1 MGDRD
6 RDAGVGAG
14 AGAGAGSFAA
24 ARRFFEQFAMA
35 SESGGVVSRA
45 DAGTAGTAGTAEKK
59 VVDLMVGKEKVGQMD
74 NGKGGVEQKEPGEP
88 KEKGGSDSGQEKQE
102 KPRGNREPKEKGGSD
117 SGQEKQEKPCGQAN
131 DSVYFSADD
140 TL

>member
-1 MGDRD
+1 MG
-6 RDAGVGAG
+6 
-14 AGAGAGSFAA
+14 
-24 ARRFFEQFAMA
+24 E
-35 SESGGVVSRA
+35 
-45 DAGTAGTAGTAEKK
+45 
-59 VVDLMVGKEKVGQMD
+59 EKVGQMD

-102 KPRGNREPKEKGGSD
+102 KP
-117 SGQEKQEKPCGQAN
+117 CGQAN

>member
-14 AGAGAGSFAA
+14 AGAGAGSVAA

-45 DAGTAGTAGTAEKK
+45 DAGTAGTVGTAEKK
-59 VVDLMVGKEKVGQMD
+59 VVDLMV
-74 NGKGGVEQKEPGEP
+74 GEP

-102 KPRGNREPKEKGGSD
+102 KPCGNREPKEKGGSD